1 MVGDKNLQDGRS
13 QGRGFGEGCLTW
25 PLVHVKKFGKTKK
38 KKIKSKKES
47 KKYFGSTVNVYG
59 NVNKELKKRIELSRM
74 RGRDGRYT
82 W

>member
-1 MVGDKNLQDGRS
+1 MVDLKEEGLVRVVSHGRWRMLRS
-13 QGRGFGEGCLTW
+13 LARQ
-25 PLVHVKKFGKTKK
+25 KK